1 MSDHIL
7 VSVEDRIMTITFNRP
22 EKKNAITSAM
32 YGAMADAL
40 LDANGRDDVRT
51 IMFTAN
57 GDAFTAGNDLIDFRD
72 NPPRGPE
79 AGVARFLKQITVA
92 EKPIVAAVNGMA
104 VGVGLTM
111 LLHFDFVYMADSAKL
126 QAPFVDLALVPE
138 AASSLL
144 LPKRI
149 GHVKAAEIFM
159 LGKWVNAEE
168 ASSMGMAC
176 GVFKA
181 DELNAAARKTAI
193 LLTKKAPESL
203 KQTKRLMRG
212 DLNVVSARMEEE
224 SELFSARLQSPEL
237 MEAVMAFLQKRE
249 PDFG

>member
-1 MSDHIL
+1 MTTDIL
-7 VSVEDRIMTITFNRP
+7 VAVEDRIMTITFNRP
-22 EKKNAITSAM
+22 AKKNAITSAM

-40 LDANGRDDVRT
+40 VDAHKRDDVRA

-57 GDAFTAGNDLIDFRD
+57 GDAFTAGNDLLDFRD
-72 NPPRGPE
+72 NPPRGAE
-79 AGVARFLKQITVA
+79 APVARFLRGILTA

-111 LLHFDFVYMADSAKL
+111 LLHFDIVYMAKSAKL

-144 LPKRI
+144 LPQRI
-149 GHVKAAEIFM
+149 GHAKAAEIFM
-159 LGKWVNAEE
+159 LGKWVSATEAE
-168 ASSMGMAC
+168 SMGMVSA
-176 GVFKA
+176 VYSDDA
-181 DELNAAARKTAI
+181 LLDEAKRAALA
-193 LLTKKAPESL
+193 LSKKAPESL
-203 KQTKRLMRG
+203 RLTKQLMRG
-212 DLNVVSARMEEE
+212 DIAQAGERMEKE
-224 SELFSARLQSPEL
+224 STLFGERLQSPEL

>member
-40 LDANGRDDVRT
+40 LDANDRDDVRA
-51 IMFTAN
+51 ILFTAN
-57 GDAFTAGNDLIDFRD
+57 GDAFTAGNDLMDFRD

-79 AGVARFLKQITVA
+79 APVARFLRQITLA

-111 LLHFDFVYMADSAKL
+111 LLHFDFVYMAESAKL

-144 LPKRI
+144 LPARI
-149 GHVKAAEIFM
+149 GHAKAAEIFM
-159 LGKWVNAEE
+159 LGKWVSADE
-168 ASSMGMAC
+168 AVAMGMAC
-176 GVFKA
+176 RA
-181 DELNAAARKTAI
+181 LASDALHEEAYQTAVA
-193 LLTKKAPESL
+193 LTKKAPESI

-212 DLNVVSARMEEE
+212 DLNAVSARMEQE
-224 SELFSARLQSPEL
+224 SELFTARLQSPEL
-237 MEAVMAFLQKRE
+237 MEAIMAFMQKRE
-249 PDFG
+249 PNFG

>member
-40 LDANGRDDVRT
+40 QDANGRDDVRA
-51 IMFTAN
+51 IVFTAN

-79 AGVARFLKQITVA
+79 APVAQFLRQITLA

-111 LLHFDFVYMADSAKL
+111 LLHFDIIYMAETAKL

-138 AASSLL
+138 ASSSLL
-144 LPKRI
+144 LPQRI
-149 GHVKAAEIFM
+149 GHAKAAEIFM
-159 LGKWVNAEE
+159 LGKWVSAEE
-168 ASSMGMAC
+168 AAALGIAC
-176 GVFKA
+176 AVFSA
-181 DELNAAARKTAI
+181 DTLNAAAMSAATA
-193 LLTKKAPESL
+193 LSKKAPESL

-212 DLNVVSARMEEE
+212 DLNVIAKRMEEE
-224 SELFSARLQSPEL
+224 SELFTARLQSPEL
-237 MEAVMAFLQKRE
+237 MEAVMAFMQKRE